1 VILAALA
8 VAQSLESAA
17 PPAAQPALAPAPV
30 LAPTTASAP
39 ESIPVPSVTP
49 TNASAN
55 AADSAQASGLSGAD
69 ALKPFFRRLDAAR
82 TPDSPPIVVLQI
94 GDSHS
99 AADHI
104 SGALRARLQ
113 AKFGEGGRGVLP
125 PGRPYKVW
133 SARQIE
139 MSQSDG
145 WRNQAQFLIP
155 SLIAAAQGDPSA
167 ASLGPGPY
175 GLAGQRLTS
184 TRPGARLTLQAD
196 PQGGFDQVVVCG
208 MAGKDRGDLMAVTD
222 GVSRRIDIS
231 SPGAEPVCRSLDL
244 PAPAS
249 NLELIAEGG
258 PVSLLSVAT
267 FRKGGGVSLS
277 NLGVIGA
284 RIDEL
289 AARDDRALAAELAA
303 YRPALILLAFG
314 TNDGFQ
320 AHVDGEAYRM
330 LFQGQLQR
338 LKRMAPDAAILVM
351 APPDANT
358 SRPDIALDGVHN
370 AGFDC
375 AALTP
380 AEVGDYDELVAE
392 KSPRLARWYPPPSLD
407 VVRQAE
413 RRAAEAEGAA
423 FWDWQ
428 QREGGPCSAHRLAHA
443 YNQLVR
449 GDHVHFNSEGGDMV
463 AGLLF
468 QDLASADQA
477 QGAH

>member
-1 VILAALA
+1 MILAALA
-8 VAQSLESAA
+8 AAQSLESAA
-17 PPAAQPALAPAPV
+17 PPAAQPAPAPPPAQAPAAPPSPV
-30 LAPTTASAP
+30 PAGTTASA
-39 ESIPVPSVTP
+39 
-49 TNASAN
+49 
-55 AADSAQASGLSGAD
+55 LSGAE
-69 ALKPFFRRLDAAR
+69 ALKPFFRRLDAPRAS
-82 TPDSPPIVVLQI
+82 DSPPIVVLQI

-125 PGRPYKVW
+125 PGRPYKLW
-133 SARQIE
+133 SARQVE

-155 SLIAAAQGDPSA
+155 SLAAAAQSDPTA
-167 ASLGPGPY
+167 ARLGPGPY

-184 TRPGARLTLQAD
+184 TRPGARLSLQAES
-196 PQGGFDQVVVCG
+196 QGAFDQVVVCG
-208 MAGKDRGDLMAVTD
+208 MAEQDRGDLVAVTN
-222 GVSRRIDIS
+222 GESRRIDIS
-231 SPGAEPVCRSLDL
+231 SPGAEPTCRSLDL
-244 PAPAS
+244 PAPVS
-249 NLELIAEGG
+249 SLDLMVEGG

-267 FRKGGGVSLS
+267 FRKGGGLSLS

-289 AARDDRALAAELAA
+289 AGRDDRALAAELAA
-303 YRPALILLAFG
+303 YRPALIILAFG

-320 AHVDGEAYRM
+320 SHVDGEAYRM
-330 LFQGQLQR
+330 LFQGQLRR
-338 LKRMAPDAAILVM
+338 LKRMAPGAVILVM

-375 AALTP
+375 QALTP
-380 AEVGDYDELVAE
+380 AEVGDYDALVAE
-392 KSPRLARWYPPPSLD
+392 KSPQLARWYPPPSLA

-413 RRAAEAEGAA
+413 RKAAEAEGAA

-428 QREGGPCSAHRLAHA
+428 EREGGPCSAHRLAHA

-468 QDLASADQA
+468 QDLASADPA
-477 QGAH
+477 QGAR